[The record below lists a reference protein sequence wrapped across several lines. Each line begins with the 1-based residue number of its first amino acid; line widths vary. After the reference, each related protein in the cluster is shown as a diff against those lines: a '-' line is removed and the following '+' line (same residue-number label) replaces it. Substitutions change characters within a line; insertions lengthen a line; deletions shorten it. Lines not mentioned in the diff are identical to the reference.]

1 MCTLTNLQ
9 YLCLLCCTDVGSL
22 KLVLTYLPKLK
33 LVCAAVEE
41 VNLQG
46 FSDGRCIALHHTAPY
61 TVQFLFTTICMCVK
75 WCIKCDV
82 YG

>member
-1 MCTLTNLQ
+1 MCIKLILVHSLT

-22 KLVLTYLPKLK
+22 KLLLTYLPKLK

-46 FSDGRCIALHHTAPY
+46 FSDGRCTAFHNSMTCLSVLSPY
-61 TVQFLFTTICMCVK
+61 VCER
-75 WCIKCDV
+75 
-82 YG
+82 